1 MLIRALKTKRN
12 YFISCVLLK
21 YQFSIV
27 LLNTEYFKSNELANF
42 SKVNLA

>member
-12 YFISCVLLK
+12 YVIPCVLLK
-21 YQFSIV
+21 YQLSIL
-27 LLNTEYFKSNELANF
+27 LLNTEYFKSNELETF